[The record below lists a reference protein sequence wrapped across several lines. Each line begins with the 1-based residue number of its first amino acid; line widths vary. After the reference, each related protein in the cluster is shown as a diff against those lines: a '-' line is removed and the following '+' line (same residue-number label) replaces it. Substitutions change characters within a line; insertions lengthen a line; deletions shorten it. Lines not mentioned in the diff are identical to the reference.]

1 VVFADLEKRV
11 AGDTLINQ
19 YALQP
24 MVTRLF
30 ARGMGEDF
38 EQLNKVIYSDVFVTP
53 RSDAWLG
60 MAQPGGFTGLPAD
73 GLSVKQ

>member
-1 VVFADLEKRV
+1 
-11 AGDTLINQ
+11 
-19 YALQP
+19 
-24 MVTRLF
+24 
-30 ARGMGEDF
+30 MGEDF